1 MGSEGLKAACLLM
14 GGAVSCPVSF
24 LAQGV
29 PELVPTGCCVG
40 PGLGTNKLEGGFQNG
55 ACHTSVHMVG
65 KSPLNGCHQ
74 GPCPQGE
81 LQLPPASLGDSPRS
95 GCRSNPGSFQIIAS
109 SLGSGICGILC
120 APFNSGVYFL

>member
-40 PGLGTNKLEGGFQNG
+40 PGLGPKELEGGFQNG
-55 ACHTSVHMVG
+55 ACSTGVHMVEG
-65 KSPLNGCHQ
+65 AHKTGGHQ
-74 GPCPQGE
+74 
-81 LQLPPASLGDSPRS
+81 
-95 GCRSNPGSFQIIAS
+95 
-109 SLGSGICGILC
+109 
-120 APFNSGVYFL
+120 